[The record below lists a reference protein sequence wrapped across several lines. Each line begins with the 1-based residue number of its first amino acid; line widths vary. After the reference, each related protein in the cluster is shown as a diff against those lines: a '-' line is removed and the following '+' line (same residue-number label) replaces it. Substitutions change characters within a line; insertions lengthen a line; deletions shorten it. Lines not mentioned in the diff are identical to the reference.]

1 MIADVVVVG
10 AGPTGLMAACELAL
24 AGVRPVVLE
33 GLPAPSD
40 VPKANGLLGQV
51 IRVLDHRGLYEP
63 LGGGPGAPQRNHGYF
78 VFAALPLD
86 LSLLDGSPV
95 HVLAVPQRRVV
106 EVLLA
111 RAAELGVEIRP
122 GHEVVGLSQGDDAVA
137 LDVVG
142 PDGPY
147 ALSARFVVGADGAH
161 SITRKRCGIDF
172 PGVTEERRTL
182 RMAHVSIPDE
192 CLDPATGGLTVPG
205 HAPTLPFLGLRTE
218 HGGFTYAPLPGK
230 PPTIATV
237 EWDQPSTDE
246 PMTLDELRA
255 SVRRVLG
262 VDVPIGPPTGD
273 GPHLLSRLTGGN
285 TRVAQRFRAG
295 RVFLV
300 GDAAHVYNQ
309 GGSGLNLGL
318 QDAVNLG
325 WKLAAAILGQAPK
338 DLLDSYE
345 SERRQAALRIVTYA
359 EAVTALLAPGTA
371 VTQLRALFGELM
383 RLPDVVRLLA
393 DLTAGTDVRY
403 EMGNDTH
410 PLVGR
415 FAPDLV
421 LHTANGTVRLAEL
434 ARTGR
439 PLLLDLTETACLP
452 TDLVD
457 TVTARADGPGPTAML
472 VRPDG
477 YVAWASDSPTPDT
490 EELSAAL
497 ARWFDERTDDRA
509 VRGSIA
515 R

>member
-10 AGPTGLMAACELAL
+10 AGPNGLMAACELAL

-33 GLPAPSD
+33 SLPAPSE

-51 IRVLDHRGLYEP
+51 IRVLDHRGLYER
-63 LGGGPGAPQRNHGYF
+63 LGGGPGAPQQNRGYF
-78 VFAALPLD
+78 VFASLPLN
-86 LSLLDGSPV
+86 LSLLDDSPV

-106 EVLLA
+106 EVLLERA
-111 RAAELGVEIRP
+111 RELGVEIRP
-122 GHEVVGLSQGDDAVA
+122 GHEVVGLSQDDDAVT
-137 LDVVG
+137 LDVIG

-182 RMAHVSIPDE
+182 RMAHVSIPPE
-192 CLDPATGGLTVPG
+192 RIDPATGGLTVTG
-205 HAPTLPFLGLRTE
+205 HAPALPFLGHRTE
-218 HGGFTYAPLPGK
+218 QGGFTYAPLPGK

-237 EWDQPSTDE
+237 EWDQPPTDE

-255 SVRRVLG
+255 SIRRVLG
-262 VDVPIGPPTGD
+262 VDVPIGAPTGD

-285 TRVAQRFRAG
+285 TRVAERYREG

-325 WKLAAAILGQAPK
+325 WKLAAEIRGQAPK
-338 DLLDSYE
+338 GLLDSYE
-345 SERRQAALRIVTYA
+345 PERRRAALRIVTYA
-359 EAVTALLAPGTA
+359 EAATALLAPGTA
-371 VTQLRALFGELM
+371 VTQLRELFTELM

-403 EMGNDTH
+403 DMGDTH
-410 PLVGR
+410 PLVGW

-421 LHTANGTVRLAEL
+421 LHNANGTVRLAEL

-439 PLLLDLTETACLP
+439 PLLIDLTENAYLP

-457 TVTARADGPGPTAML
+457 TITARADGPAPTAML

-477 YVAWASDSPTPDT
+477 YVAWASDSPTPDLA
-490 EELSAAL
+490 ELHAAIR
-497 ARWFDERTDDRA
+497 RWFAAKIPVADRSRA
-509 VRGSIA
+509 A